1 MTDLIAFLTSEEIMV
16 VYAIAV
22 FSAVLCFLIYIAQ
35 KTYAKRNQKQNT
47 MELNRLV
54 EEIAEREKQEASKV
68 EAFAIEA
75 EEEAPVLNTTSSVV
89 EEAIPAI
96 VPEVI
101 VPEAVENAVDEMV
114 LDTPEVEE
122 TSTIPVSKE
131 EPVSEIQYE
140 SVEVEQSVAQK
151 ELEKLTE
158 ELMKAEEAPVNIE
171 LTEFEAEQEE
181 NAIISLDELLAKGD
195 TLYEKNEVTQYQDE
209 GNEPISLQD
218 LEARMQQFK
227 ESVLETKEEVE
238 PVVVEDVTKEEV
250 KVETVEM
257 TEPQIMQ
264 TSLNLETEETP
275 EVTTASKAYQGGHT
289 FKSSPVISPI
299 YGIENKQTEL
309 ELENTATLQ
318 KFDDEI
324 RKTNEFVMTLK
335 ELQKNLD

>member
-1 MTDLIAFLTSEEIMV
+1 MNNMTDLIAFLTSEEIMV
-16 VYAIAV
+16 VYAIAI
-22 FSAVLCFLIYIAQ
+22 FSALLCILIYIAQ

-54 EEIAEREKQEASKV
+54 EEIAERQQQE
-68 EAFAIEA
+68 IESQ
-75 EEEAPVLNTTSSVV
+75 PVLAVEKEENTVA
-89 EEAIPAI
+89 AIPVMIEENI

-101 VPEAVENAVDEMV
+101 VPEIKENTVEVSALETKEIEETISMEAK
-114 LDTPEVEE
+114 EVED
-122 TSTIPVSKE
+122 SIP
-131 EPVSEIQYE
+131 EIQYE
-140 SVEVEQSVAQK
+140 SIEPEPSVAQK

-158 ELMKAEEAPVNIE
+158 ELKRAEEVPMNIE

-181 NAIISLDELLAKGD
+181 NAIISLEELLAKGD

-218 LEARMQQFK
+218 LEERMKQFK
-227 ESVLETKEEVE
+227 GNILEVSAPKKEELE
-238 PVVVEDVTKEEV
+238 KEE
-250 KVETVEM
+250 K
-257 TEPQIMQ
+257 EPQIMQ
-264 TSLNLETEETP
+264 TSLNLGTDVNKTST
-275 EVTTASKAYQGGHT
+275 VKAYQNGHT